1 MTGRRSS
8 RSRALPVSVSSALA
22 LIAVS
27 VGLAACGSSN
37 SSSSSTGTTTTAT
50 TSTAATVAASGP
62 GVGKPAVTI
71 GDKNFAEENI
81 LGQLYTQALE
91 AKGYKITLKE
101 NVGSSEIIYKALTS
115 GKIEM
120 YPEYTGTLL
129 SAIAEQTKEPA
140 SAQAAYTEAKAFVE
154 KHGLTLLAF
163 TPFYDSDALAT
174 LPSYAS
180 AHHLTSIADLKA
192 LGKSVTVG
200 APPEFA
206 TRFEGLLGLKQLY
219 GVVPTFKPIAIELSY
234 KALESGQVDVQ
245 NVFSTD
251 GQLLT
256 GKFKVLTDP
265 KHVFG
270 FQNVA
275 PVVKKSVLAAEGPAF
290 EQTLDKVS
298 SLLTIIAIQQ
308 MNSAVSIDKQSASSV
323 AKQFLQANGLS

>member
-1 MTGRRSS
+1 
-8 RSRALPVSVSSALA
+8 
-22 LIAVS
+22 
-27 VGLAACGSSN
+27 
-37 SSSSSTGTTTTAT
+37 
-50 TSTAATVAASGP
+50 VAASGP

-115 GKIEM
+115 GQIEM

-140 SAQAAYTEAKAFVE
+140 SAQAAYAEAKAFVE
-154 KHGLTLLAF
+154 KHGLTLLNF

-180 AHHLTSIADLKA
+180 AHHLASIADLKA
-192 LGKSVTVG
+192 LGKSVTLG

-251 GQLLT
+251 GQLLS
-256 GKFKVLTDP
+256 GKFKVLADP

-290 EQTLDKVS
+290 EQTLNKVS

-323 AKQFLQANGLS
+323 AHQFLAANGLA